1 VPGLREGLRR
11 GTCLGERRAHHVRR
25 LARRRE
31 RLDRLRHQVV
41 GVTAVLLRDLTVL
54 LLNDEEPCELLIKLR
69 QALADEFKAA
79 DDGTDVARVG

>member
-54 LLNDEEPCELLIKLR
+54 LLNHEEPCELLIKLR